1 MILIYSIF
9 YGGLL
14 FGFWLVYDFVCWR
27 YADKIEQY
35 KMDREAEKM
44 YKNLQKSLITY
55 NIEKEKKML
64 EQKALK
70 RSQTALFDVQKAQGK
85 EVAIFKDTRR
95 AWIVEGRDCV
105 EVGFEEIE

>member
-14 FGFWLVYDFVCWR
+14 LGFWLVYDFVCWR

-35 KMDREAEKM
+35 KMYREAEKM
-44 YKNLQKSLITY
+44 YKNLKKSLIAY
-55 NIEKEKKML
+55 NIEKEKKIL

-105 EVGFEEIE
+105 EVDFEEIE